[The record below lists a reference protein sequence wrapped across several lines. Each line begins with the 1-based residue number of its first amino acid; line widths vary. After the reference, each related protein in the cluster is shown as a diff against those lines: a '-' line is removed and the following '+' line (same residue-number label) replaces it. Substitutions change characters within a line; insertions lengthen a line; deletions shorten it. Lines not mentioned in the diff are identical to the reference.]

1 MSEQSMSRQTLPLR
15 SARTTDRGRA
25 AKQSSR
31 TAGLAH
37 RLRASLLTYGIQLLV
52 VVTGLGTWQV
62 LASTHVVN
70 SFLYGSPVG
79 VWHALTGLVARG
91 ELTSDVSVTLQE
103 TAIGFVIGSAVGSL
117 LGVALWFSALLGKV
131 IQPFTVMLNGV
142 PKIALAPLLIVWFG
156 AGMQSK
162 IVLAGVSSFIVSLI
176 STYEGSRQVDPDL
189 VRLFQSYHA
198 TRRQLLLRLIIPAT
212 APWAI
217 SALRINVGLALV
229 GAVAGEFIS
238 SSAGLGHLVFVAGN
252 LFETDQVLAG
262 ILVLS
267 ALAFL
272 LYSLVGV
279 LERRIAY
286 ATR

>member
-1 MSEQSMSRQTLPLR
+1 MSEQSMPGQAFPLVSTR
-15 SARTTDRGRA
+15 PAGRDRA
-25 AKQSSR
+25 ASQRRRISR
-31 TAGLAH
+31 LAP
-37 RLRASLLTYGIQLLV
+37 RLRAGLLTNGIQFLLV
-52 VVTGLGTWQV
+52 VAGLGIWQL
-62 LASTHVVN
+62 LATTHVLN
-70 SFLYGSPVG
+70 SFLYGSPLG
-79 VWHALTGLVARG
+79 VWRALAGLVARG
-91 ELTSDVSVTLQE
+91 ELTSDISVTLQE
-103 TAIGFVIGSAVGSL
+103 TAIGFVVGSAAGSL
-117 LGVALWFSALLGKV
+117 LGVGLWFSTLLGKV
-131 IQPFTVMLNGV
+131 VQPFTVALNGV

-189 VRLFQSYHA
+189 VRLFHSYHA

-279 LERRIAY
+279 LERRISY